1 VEHWNEEAG
10 AVWLKR
16 VADIYEH
23 IIWLNPTPERQWD
36 HSPST
41 ALIRQLVAG
50 RMFPMT
56 LDGLDRAMKELAR

>member
-1 VEHWNEEAG
+1 M
-10 AVWLKR
+10 KR

-23 IIWLNPTPERQWD
+23 IIWLNPTPERQWG

-41 ALIRQLVAG
+41 TVIRQLVAD